1 MAVQPLA
8 DEERERSLVQPLA
21 DQMMQRI
28 RQRDP
33 EASFSLAPGVDDGI
47 WLLDAH
53 VDPHT
58 RDDWDFA
65 QQLVALGVDFQREH
79 GVTVAPIQLT
89 RGSADAA

>member
-1 MAVQPLA
+1 MAVQPVA
-8 DEERERSLVQPLA
+8 DEERERSVLQPLA

-33 EASFSLAPGVDDGI
+33 LASFSLAPGVDDRI

-65 QQLVALGVDFQREH
+65 QELVALEVDFQLEH
-79 GVTVAPIQLT
+79 GITVAPILLT
-89 RGSADAA
+89 RRSADPA